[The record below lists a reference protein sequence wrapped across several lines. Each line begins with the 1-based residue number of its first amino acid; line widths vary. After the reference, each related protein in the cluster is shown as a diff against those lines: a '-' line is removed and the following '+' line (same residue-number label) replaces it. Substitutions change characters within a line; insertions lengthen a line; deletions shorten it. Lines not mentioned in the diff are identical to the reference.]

1 MQKKMQKDFQS
12 IMEQEL
18 KNHLISYCR
27 GPRRGIS
34 AAQLAAN
41 FKTTERQ
48 IRALIRHMRVDRK
61 VPICGTPG
69 DSFFWPE
76 NAEQTKQTLRSLKSR
91 KEALEEL
98 IDSLTDA
105 INKQFGAPRLF

>member
-1 MQKKMQKDFQS
+1 MSAEKKQNFQT

-18 KNHLISYCR
+18 QNHLLSYCR

-34 AAQLAAN
+34 ASELAAH
-41 FKTTERQ
+41 FKTTDRQ
-48 IRALIRHMRVDRK
+48 IRALIRHLRVDHK

-76 NAEQTKQTLRSLKSR
+76 TEEQTKHTLKSLKSR
-91 KEALEEL
+91 KQALEEV
-98 IDSLTDA
+98 
-105 INKQFGAPRLF
+105 INALVDGVNHQFGAPRLF